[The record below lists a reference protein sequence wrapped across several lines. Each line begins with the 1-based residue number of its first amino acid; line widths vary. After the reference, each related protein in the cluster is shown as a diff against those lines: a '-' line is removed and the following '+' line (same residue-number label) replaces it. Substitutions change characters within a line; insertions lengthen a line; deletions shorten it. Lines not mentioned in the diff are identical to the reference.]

1 MADDDRKGIRQ
12 WSPVWVVSIAVV
24 VTVVGLGVAV
34 ILRDHRPAT
43 RDTGATSV
51 AVSAHAAGGRSGQP
65 VTPSYRAA
73 RLREEAIRARAAR
86 AEGGTYIPA
95 PVPKAAATLPLAL
108 SAPRPKRIPSAVR
121 SALAEPEP
129 PLTMA
134 GNAPGQG
141 LAAYGAGG
149 APAQSS
155 LAKRDQRGLAWLM
168 TAAAIVPAATTVTVR
183 HVHRA
188 PAPSASGPSRRA
200 GSAHRA
206 KGARTLPSGLPA
218 DLMSVLRP
226 GAMLYAENDLR
237 LDSDSPGPVRA
248 TILAGPLKNAIALGS
263 MAKKGNWLML
273 TFTSITT
280 RAGTTYQISGYGVDP
295 SIPAADVRSAVNRHL
310 LSRWGGLLAASFL
323 SGYGQAIAQSGSS
336 VVSSGLGTVT
346 AMPTLSPL
354 QELEVAAGTVGTQ
367 LSSIA
372 QQNFNRPNTVTLD
385 PGVPLAILI
394 IKR

>member
-1 MADDDRKGIRQ
+1 MADDDKKGIRQ
-12 WSPVWVVSIAVV
+12 WSPVWVVSITVV
-24 VTVVGLGVAV
+24 VAVVGLGMFV

-51 AVSAHAAGGRSGQP
+51 AVSAHAAGRGGQP
-65 VTPSYRAA
+65 VTPSYRTA
-73 RLREEAIRARAAR
+73 RLREEAARAREAR
-86 AEGGTYIPA
+86 AHGGTYIPA
-95 PVPKAAATLPLAL
+95 PVPKAAATLPLSL
-108 SAPRPKRIPSAVR
+108 SMSSPKRVPAVVS
-121 SALAEPEP
+121 SALAEPQP

-134 GNAPGQG
+134 GNSQGQG
-141 LAAYGAGG
+141 LAPYGANG
-149 APAQSS
+149 ASARSA

-168 TAAAIVPAATTVTVR
+168 TAAAIVPASTTVMATPR
-183 HVHRA
+183 VHRTPKGPVSGLARKARA
-188 PAPSASGPSRRA
+188 PRRGASA
-200 GSAHRA
+200 
-206 KGARTLPSGLPA
+206 TPSGIPA

-263 MAKKGNWLML
+263 MAKKGNFLVL

-280 RAGTTYQISGYGVDP
+280 RSGVTFRISGYGVDP

-323 SGYGQAIAQSGSS
+323 SGYGQAIAQSGSTIE
-336 VVSSGLGTVT
+336 SSLGTTVT

>member
-1 MADDDRKGIRQ
+1 
-12 WSPVWVVSIAVV
+12 
-24 VTVVGLGVAV
+24 
-34 ILRDHRPAT
+34 
-43 RDTGATSV
+43 
-51 AVSAHAAGGRSGQP
+51 
-65 VTPSYRAA
+65 
-73 RLREEAIRARAAR
+73 
-86 AEGGTYIPA
+86 
-95 PVPKAAATLPLAL
+95 
-108 SAPRPKRIPSAVR
+108 
-121 SALAEPEP
+121 
-129 PLTMA
+129 
-134 GNAPGQG
+134 
-141 LAAYGAGG
+141 
-149 APAQSS
+149 
-155 LAKRDQRGLAWLM
+155 
-168 TAAAIVPAATTVTVR
+168 
-183 HVHRA
+183 
-188 PAPSASGPSRRA
+188 
-200 GSAHRA
+200 
-206 KGARTLPSGLPA
+206 
-218 DLMSVLRP
+218 MSVLRP

-263 MAKKGNWLML
+263 MAKKGNFLVL

-280 RAGTTYQISGYGVDP
+280 RSGVTFRISGYGVDP